1 MDSFLDVVN
10 YDMLRIYSDSRALKD
25 DLDNNSN
32 LIISIWKS
40 WGKKSE
46 LLPTL
51 TFYFRYFFFLL
62 YMLFGYVTINII
74 V

>member
-32 LIISIWKS
+32 LISSI
-40 WGKKSE
+40 
-46 LLPTL
+46 
-51 TFYFRYFFFLL
+51 
-62 YMLFGYVTINII
+62 
-74 V
+74 

>member
-32 LIISIWKS
+32 LIMSIWKS

-51 TFYFRYFFFLL
+51 TFYFRYFFFTL
-62 YMLFGYVTINII
+62 YAIWLCHY
-74 V
+74 